1 MNCAH
6 FGKPLVLGWKEN
18 YINTDAD
25 LDMNKYHFCYPFHC
39 QTAIQGVKVMDK
51 HYLIQLSVTIKF
63 MNKNAEG

>member
-51 HYLIQLSVTIKF
+51 TRLATSYLIENSAQCDY
-63 MNKNAEG
+63 

>member
-1 MNCAH
+1 MNCAQ
-6 FGKPLVLGWKEN
+6 FGRPLVLVCKEN
-18 YINTDAD
+18 YSDTDAD
-25 LDMNKYHFCYPFHC
+25 LDMNKYHFYYPSHC